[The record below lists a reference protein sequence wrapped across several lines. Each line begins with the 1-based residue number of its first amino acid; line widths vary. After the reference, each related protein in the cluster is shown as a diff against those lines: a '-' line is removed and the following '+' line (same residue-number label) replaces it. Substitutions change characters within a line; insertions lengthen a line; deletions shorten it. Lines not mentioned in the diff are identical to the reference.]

1 LPLPSPLLLLSPI
14 TPIEPISIDKVN
26 KDKDK
31 NTKEPIEVEDK
42 DIGSLL
48 LLPPIRFISV

>member
-1 LPLPSPLLLLSPI
+1 M
-14 TPIEPISIDKVN
+14 PIEPISIDKVN

-31 NTKEPIEVEDK
+31 NTKKLIEVEDM
-42 DIGSLL
+42 DISSLPI